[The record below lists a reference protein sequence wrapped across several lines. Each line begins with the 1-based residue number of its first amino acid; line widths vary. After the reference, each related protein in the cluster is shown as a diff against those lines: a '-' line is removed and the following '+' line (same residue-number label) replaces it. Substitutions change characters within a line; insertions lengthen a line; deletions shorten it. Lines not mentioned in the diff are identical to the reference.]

1 MPIKKKVDMNNLKGM
16 GLDLTKRRA
25 QKESHLI
32 QQSFILSQQQPP
44 SPTSCHTR
52 QLWDVG
58 EVAFLY

>member
-1 MPIKKKVDMNNLKGM
+1 MNNLKGM

-25 QKESHLI
+25 QKKSHLT

-44 SPTSCHTR
+44 PPTSHHTR
-52 QLWDVG
+52 PMWDVG

>member
-1 MPIKKKVDMNNLKGM
+1 MNNVKGM

-25 QKESHLI
+25 QKESHLT

-44 SPTSCHTR
+44 SPTSHHTR
-52 QLWDVG
+52 RLWDVG